1 MAGKHLHLGSCVLVY
16 FALPSDCIA
25 DQCLGKEDGE
35 EKMRRAFPFIFQALT
50 WRLRK
55 VLITVP
61 YFPFEVHVW
70 RTMPSVVFLWSSLRV
85 RVTLFSHNSDI
96 FHLRVPPPLS
106 NLSPAK
112 KSSTYTPKR
121 DLAFQ
126 TKGWQLAAASETS
139 QWSALQKLVK
149 NLGDTGLFWKQV
161 PLDMGWL

>member
-1 MAGKHLHLGSCVLVY
+1 MAGKHLRLGSCVLVY
-16 FALPSDCIA
+16 FALPSDCVA
-25 DQCLGKEDGE
+25 NQCLGKEDGE
-35 EKMRRAFPFIFQALT
+35 EKTRRAFLFIFQALT

-61 YFPFEVHVW
+61 YFPFEVHIW
-70 RTMPSVVFLWSSLRV
+70 RTMPSVVFCGLHWG
-85 RVTLFSHNSDI
+85 SDI
-96 FHLRVPPPLS
+96 FQLRLPPPLS

-112 KSSTYTPKR
+112 KSSTYTPKQ

-126 TKGWQLAAASETS
+126 TKGWQSAAASETS